1 MQVKGR
7 YLVIG
12 WTTVFLAVAGAIVL
26 RTHRGFETQDNL
38 RHLRDS
44 VQAMRATRD
53 KIGQAIGTLES
64 RADLEPK
71 LERLGLRSASDS
83 EIISLQLPPDR

>member
-12 WTTVFLAVAGAIVL
+12 WTMVFLTVAGAIVQ
-26 RTHRGFETQDNL
+26 RTHRGYQVREQL
-38 RHLRDS
+38 SHVRDS

-53 KIGQAIGTLES
+53 KVRRAIGALES
-64 RADLEPK
+64 PAILQPR

-83 EIISLQLPPDR
+83 EIFRVQLPPDR

>member
-12 WTTVFLAVAGAIVL
+12 WTMVFLTVAGAIVL
-26 RTHRGFETQDNL
+26 RTHRGFETQDHL
-38 RHLRDS
+38 RRVRDS

-53 KIGQAIGTLES
+53 KVRRAIGTLES
-64 RADLEPK
+64 RAVLEPR

-83 EIISLQLPPDR
+83 EIFRVQLPPDR

>member
-12 WTTVFLAVAGAIVL
+12 WTAVFLTVAGAIVL
-26 RTHRGFETQDNL
+26 RAHRGDAVRERL
-38 RHLRDS
+38 HHVRDS

-53 KIGQAIGTLES
+53 RVLTAIGTLES
-64 RADLEPK
+64 PSVLEPR
-71 LERLGLRSASDS
+71 LEQLGLRSASDS
-83 EIISLQLPPDR
+83 EIIRVQLPPDR

>member
-12 WTTVFLAVAGAIVL
+12 WTTVFLAVAGTIVL
-26 RTHRGFETQDNL
+26 RTHRGFETQDRL
-38 RHLRDS
+38 RRVRDS
-44 VQAMRATRD
+44 VQAMRASRD
-53 KIGQAIGTLES
+53 KIQRSIGTIES
-64 RADLEPK
+64 RSDLGPK

>member
-12 WTTVFLAVAGAIVL
+12 WTAVFLTVAGAIVL
-26 RTHRGFETQDNL
+26 RTRRGYDVRDRL
-38 RHLRDS
+38 LHMRDS

-53 KIGQAIGTLES
+53 KVHRSITVLEN
-64 RADLEPK
+64 RGALEP
-71 LERLGLRSASDS
+71 RLGLLGLRTPSDS
-83 EIISLQLPPDR
+83 EVIPVQLPPDR

>member
-12 WTTVFLAVAGAIVL
+12 WTAVFLTVAGAIVL
-26 RTHRGFETQDNL
+26 RTHRGFATQDRL
-38 RHLRDS
+38 RQVRDS

-53 KIGQAIGTLES
+53 KVRTSIGTLEKRS
-64 RADLEPK
+64 VLEPR
-71 LERLGLRSASDS
+71 LELLGLRSASDS
-83 EIISLQLPPDR
+83 EIIRVQLPPDR

>member
-12 WTTVFLAVAGAIVL
+12 WTTVFLTVAGAIVL
-26 RTHRGFETQDNL
+26 RTHRGFETQDRL
-38 RHLRDS
+38 RRVRDS

-53 KIGQAIGTLES
+53 KVRRTIGTLES
-64 RADLEPK
+64 RAVLEPR
-71 LERLGLRSASDS
+71 LELLGLRSASDS
-83 EIISLQLPPDR
+83 EIFRVQLPPDR

>member
-12 WTTVFLAVAGAIVL
+12 WTMVFLTVAGAIVQ
-26 RTHRGFETQDNL
+26 RTHRGYQVRDRL
-38 RHLRDS
+38 SHVRDS
-44 VQAMRATRD
+44 VQALRATRD
-53 KIGQAIGTLES
+53 KVGRAIGALES
-64 RADLEPK
+64 PAVLRPR

-83 EIISLQLPPDR
+83 EIFSIRLPQDR